1 MKKIRLTPTQQN
13 AFDTLT
19 AAASTAGIVE
29 LRCVSGMGR
38 TTMLRELHTA
48 RGGAFLGAGSILEAM
63 EQAHPLALEEAIY
76 RRLLAELSKHDTV
89 ILDDVQLLN
98 YVIVACGSYP
108 RGQYFMTTLA
118 ALADYCDANGKHLV
132 LGADMLTLPL
142 DVVESKGRVVYL
154 EMFDVADYEAIGRG
168 ILGNQRAAE
177 IEFAKVFRFARRLT
191 ARQLDRTFES
201 LASAP
206 TLDTDRVI
214 DELRSQQL
222 ASNVDIGEVQEVEL
236 KDLKGIDDV
245 IAALEAHIIIPL
257 ERVELAGELDLKPKR
272 GVLLAGPPGTG
283 KTSIGRALA
292 RRLRGKF
299 FLIDGTF
306 IHGSQHFYGRVHQV
320 FEAAKANAPGIIF
333 IDDSDVIFESGG
345 EAGLYRYLL
354 TMLDGLESESAGRIC
369 VMMTA
374 MDVGNLP
381 PALVRSGR
389 IELWLETRYPDLVAR
404 RAILADRIAGLPKPL
419 GGVPLDPLAE
429 ATDGL
434 SGADLK
440 RVVEDAKVLFVYD
453 RARDVPVRAALDYF
467 MEAAETVRANRE
479 RYAEAEARARSNRP
493 NRPPIFDVP
502 AGAFMASGLV
512 EMGLD
517 TLEQG
522 MASGG

>member
-1 MKKIRLTPTQQN
+1 MQSVRRLTPTQQRAFN
-13 AFDTLT
+13 ALSS
-19 AAASTAGIVE
+19 AASTSGIVE
-29 LRCVSGMGR
+29 LRCIAGMGR
-38 TTMLRELHTA
+38 TTVLRELHAA
-48 RGGAFLGAGSILEAM
+48 RGGSFLGAGAILEAM
-63 EQAHPLALEEAIY
+63 ERADPLALEETVY
-76 RRLLAELSKHDTV
+76 RRLADELSKHDLV
-89 ILDDVQLLN
+89 ILDDVQLLMLM
-98 YVIVACGSYP
+98 IMGCGSYP
-108 RGQYFMTTLA
+108 RGHYFATTLT
-118 ALADYCDANGKHLV
+118 ALTDLCGASGKHLV
-132 LGADMLTLPL
+132 LGADFFTLPV
-142 DVVESKGRVVYL
+142 DVAASKGRVVHI
-154 EMFDVADYEAIGRG
+154 EMFDTADYEALGRDL
-168 ILGNQRAAE
+168 LGDRASA
-177 IEFAKVFRFARRLT
+177 IDFAKVYRFARRLT
-191 ARQLDRTFES
+191 ARQLRRTFES
-201 LASAP
+201 LSSAATP
-206 TLDTDRVI
+206 LDTDRVI

-222 ASNVDIGEVQEVEL
+222 ASNVDIGEVQQVEL
-236 KDLKGIDDV
+236 EDLKGIDDV

-306 IHGSQHFYGRVHQV
+306 IHGSQHFYHRVSQV
-320 FEAAKANAPGIIF
+320 FEAAKQNAPGIIF

-389 IELWLETRYPDLVAR
+389 IELWLETRYPDLGAR
-404 RAILADRIAGLPKPL
+404 RAILADRVAGLPTPL
-419 GGVPLDPLAE
+419 GEVPLDPLAE

-440 RVVEDAKVLFVYD
+440 RVVEDAKVLYVYD
-453 RARDVPVRAALDYF
+453 RARDVPIRPPLEYF
-467 MEAAETVRANRE
+467 VNATETVRANRE

-493 NRPPIFDVP
+493 NRSPIFDVP
-502 AGAFMASGLV
+502 SGVFMDSQFV
-512 EMGLD
+512 E
-517 TLEQG
+517 G
-522 MASGG
+522 MIATGG

>member
-1 MKKIRLTPTQQN
+1 MNSVRLSPTQQR
-13 AFDTLT
+13 AFDALT
-19 AAASTAGIVE
+19 AALSAPGITALVCE
-29 LRCVSGMGR
+29 SGMGR
-38 TTMLRELHTA
+38 TTVLRELHRA
-48 RGGAFLGAGSILEAM
+48 HGGSFVGAQAVVEAM
-63 EQAHPLALEEAIY
+63 EPANPLALEETVY
-76 RRLLAELSKHDTV
+76 RRVVDELSQHDLV
-89 ILDDVQLLN
+89 VVDDLQLLMR
-98 YVIVACGSYP
+98 VIMGCHAYP
-108 RGQYFMTTLA
+108 RGHYFETILT
-118 ALADYCDANGKHLV
+118 ALADHCSLSGARLV
-132 LGADMLTLPL
+132 LGTEFPPEVAAA
-142 DVVESKGRVVYL
+142 KGRVVGI
-154 EMFDVADYEAIGRG
+154 EVFTEADYASLGRDLLGDRSSAID
-168 ILGNQRAAE
+168 
-177 IEFAKVFRFARRLT
+177 FAKVFRFARRLN
-191 ARQLDRTFES
+191 ARQLCRTFWSFTSET
-201 LASAP
+201 

-222 ASNVDIGEVQEVEL
+222 ASNVDIGEVQQVEL

-257 ERVELAGELDLKPKR
+257 EQVELATELDLKPKR

-306 IHGSQHFYGRVHQV
+306 IHGSQHFYHRVAQV
-320 FEAAKANAPGIIF
+320 FEAAKHNAPGIIF

-369 VMMTA
+369 VIMTA

-389 IELWLETRYPDLVAR
+389 IELWLETRYPDTAAR
-404 RAILADRIAGLPKPL
+404 RAILVDRVATLPAPL
-419 GGVPLDPLAE
+419 GDVPLDPLAE

-453 RARDVPVRAALDYF
+453 RARGQATRAPMEYF
-467 MEAAETVRANRE
+467 VEAVATVRANRE
-479 RYAEAEARARSNRP
+479 RYEEAEARARSHRP
-493 NRPPIFDVP
+493 SRPAIFDVP
-502 AGAFMASGLV
+502 SFVEHHIIGNIVGAGG
-512 EMGLD
+512 
-517 TLEQG
+517 
-522 MASGG
+522 